1 MAIPIKPSQ
10 IKIAKPAGGSM
21 KTSLIAKTFG
31 ILLPLLSLVS
41 APVKA
46 DAVSDFYKG
55 KQVTL
60 IVGYGTGGGYDV
72 YARLLAKH
80 LGKHIPGA
88 PNVIVQNMPG
98 AGSLRAANFIYSNA
112 PKDGTQIATFS
123 RDMPLMS
130 ILGGNA
136 NVQFDSRKFTWLG
149 SPSSYGDDAYLL
161 FVRKDANVKTIEDAR
176 RTNGPKL
183 ILGGTAEGATG
194 NDIAILLRDAL
205 GINLQIITGYPD
217 SGALFLAADRKE
229 IDGRLVGMSAVN
241 SSKAEWMNK
250 DSNMHVLM
258 QFARITRHPAF
269 PDVPTARELAKDDRS
284 RALIEIAEMPYTLS
298 RPFVAPP
305 GIPEDRAKA
314 LQKAFMDVN
323 SDPNYIEDAKKL
335 KIDIS
340 PIDGQAVL
348 TMIDRLSKSPPDL
361 LDYIKKL
368 QGENK
373 DGG

>member
-1 MAIPIKPSQ
+1 
-10 IKIAKPAGGSM
+10 
-21 KTSLIAKTFG
+21 
-31 ILLPLLSLVS
+31 
-41 APVKA
+41 
-46 DAVSDFYKG
+46 
-55 KQVTL
+55 
-60 IVGYGTGGGYDV
+60 
-72 YARLLAKH
+72 
-80 LGKHIPGA
+80 
-88 PNVIVQNMPG
+88 
-98 AGSLRAANFIYSNA
+98 
-112 PKDGTQIATFS
+112 
-123 RDMPLMS
+123 
-130 ILGGNA
+130 
-136 NVQFDSRKFTWLG
+136 
-149 SPSSYGDDAYLL
+149 
-161 FVRKDANVKTIEDAR
+161 
-176 RTNGPKL
+176 
-183 ILGGTAEGATG
+183 
-194 NDIAILLRDAL
+194 
-205 GINLQIITGYPD
+205 
-217 SGALFLAADRKE
+217 
-229 IDGRLVGMSAVN
+229 
-241 SSKAEWMNK
+241 
-250 DSNMHVLM
+250 MHVLM